1 MGKFILES
9 ATAKKDV
16 NWCAGKMVYDEAG
29 NYKYTKNYTGD
40 ESVTV
45 TLEFVGHGDTSDFT
59 EEDILNI
66 LSKLIKELKKE

>member
-9 ATAKKDV
+9 ATAKKGI
-16 NWCAGKMVYDEAG
+16 NWCAGKIVYDKTG
-29 NYKYTKNYTGD
+29 NYKHTKNYTGN

-45 TLEFVGHGDTSDFT
+45 TLEFVGDGDTSDFT
-59 EEDILNI
+59 EDDILNI

>member
-1 MGKFILES
+1 MGTFILES

-16 NWCAGKMVYDEAG
+16 NWCAGKMAYDEAG

-45 TLEFVGHGDTSDFT
+45 TLEFTNNGDTSDFT
-59 EEDILNI
+59 EEDILNL
-66 LSKLIKELKKE
+66 LSKMVNELKKE